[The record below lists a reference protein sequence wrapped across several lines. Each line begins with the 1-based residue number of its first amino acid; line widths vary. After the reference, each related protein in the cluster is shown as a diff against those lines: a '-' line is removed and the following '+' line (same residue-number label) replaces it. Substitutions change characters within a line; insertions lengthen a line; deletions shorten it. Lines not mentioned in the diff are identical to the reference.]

1 MRRLR
6 HSCLHANRLRRR
18 SSRCVYGDV
27 DSAETRQRLEATDD
41 ELAATAFK
49 MGVPSPGGIQD
60 GYYELLPGQLF
71 FGVPGSAA
79 GYAASEGGPTR
90 QKWPTASGSARSS
103 IPAQLTIDFGFVGS
117 PSEAA

>member
-71 FGVPGSAA
+71 FGVPASAA
-79 GYAASEGGPTR
+79 GYAASEGDPTKPKSMVNWAGMLLRADPLAVGHFCLVGP
-90 QKWPTASGSARSS
+90 
-103 IPAQLTIDFGFVGS
+103 